1 MLNPAENSNR
11 ANASLR
17 NHGIVWESLGAFEST
32 VAKRTAANAELS
44 TDSIDGLKRRQKLQT
59 ALRGIDREEHG
70 LGIEM
75 NQRYTSSAV
84 YTADREKM
92 PQFDR
97 DPLEHYHATTWPGA
111 RVPHVWLCP
120 TAMPS
125 KLISTIDLAGKG
137 KFALFTGIGGDGWK
151 AAAAELSAKLS
162 LPIQAYTI
170 GYGQDYRDVYLHW
183 EKIRGVA
190 ESGCVLVR
198 PDYFVAWRCEYW
210 APESATRLEVVM
222 RSVLSLS

>member
-1 MLNPAENSNR
+1 MLTHGR

-17 NHGIVWESLGAFEST
+17 NHGIVWEALGSFEPD

-44 TDSIDGLKRRQKLQT
+44 SPSNEGFKRRQKLQA

-75 NQRYTSSAV
+75 NQRYTSSAI
-84 YTADREKM
+84 YIADRGDM
-92 PQFDR
+92 PQFNR

-111 RVPHVWLCP
+111 RLPHVWMCQ

-137 KFALFTGIGGDGWK
+137 KFALFTGIGGEGWK
-151 AAAAELSAKLS
+151 TAAAEVSAALGV
-162 LPIQAYTI
+162 PIAAYSI
-170 GYGQDYRDVYLHW
+170 GYGQDYRDVYLDW
-183 EKIRGVA
+183 TKIRAVT

-198 PDYFVAWRCEYW
+198 PDYFVAWRCQQW
-210 APESATRLEVVM
+210 ESGGKQRLKEVLQF
-222 RSVLSLS
+222 VLSL